1 MFTLLFQVLLTEHA
15 NWQEAIADT
24 IRNVNKLNE
33 IAKTD
38 SSYIRPI
45 ALIQAEDKNR
55 EVNVEFL
62 KNHLVNVEKISSETI
77 AIATGSQRELDGINL
92 FDPNCKILYIITVE
106 ALKEGWDCSF
116 A

>member
-1 MFTLLFQVLLTEHA
+1 M
-15 NWQEAIADT
+15 
-24 IRNVNKLNE
+24 NKLNE

-77 AIATGSQRELDGINL
+77 AIAT
-92 FDPNCKILYIITVE
+92 
-106 ALKEGWDCSF
+106 
-116 A
+116 